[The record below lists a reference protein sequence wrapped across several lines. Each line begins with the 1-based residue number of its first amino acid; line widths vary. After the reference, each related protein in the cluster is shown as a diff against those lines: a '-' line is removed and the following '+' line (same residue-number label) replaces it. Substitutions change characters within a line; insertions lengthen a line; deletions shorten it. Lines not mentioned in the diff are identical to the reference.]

1 MNTEDHRPDPDALL
15 AQVQKEWSA
24 QSSVRN
30 EGLSAYEPH
39 RGLCGPLSGKL
50 HIFLGMCPGVGKTYA
65 MLQTA
70 RQRVKEDVDV
80 LVGIV
85 ETHGRHET
93 ASLLE
98 GMRVLP
104 RKTLDHRGF
113 TLEEFD
119 IDAVLAQKP
128 QLVLV
133 DELAHTNAPGSRH
146 AKRYQDVLEL
156 LDAGIDVY
164 TTLNVQH
171 IESQVDIVRQISG
184 VNVQETVP
192 DSILDRAHEIQL
204 IDLSVE
210 KLLERMADGK
220 VYLGERAEQAVSGFF
235 KEGNLTALRELAL
248 RFTAERVDRDLEDI
262 RRARRVSSPWK
273 TNARLMV
280 GVGPSP
286 YAESLIRWTRR
297 AATRLNC
304 PWLVVWVEG
313 LHELRSDEQQRLTQ
327 ALALARKLGG
337 EVVSATGEDISEA
350 LLRVARERNVTQI
363 VVGKPDKPSLWRKS
377 LADHLILGSGDIDVC
392 VVRPLASAEKPRAR
406 AKESVS
412 DAVIGEYSW
421 VLVTVFAIASV
432 CWGLVSIT
440 GYMFVALVFLLA
452 VVLAALRFSRG
463 PVLLMATLSAL
474 TWNYFFIP
482 PQFTFHINKAEDL
495 IMFGMFFIV
504 ALSMGSLTSRLRM
517 REAAER
523 RRARQTD
530 ALLRVTQ
537 SAALAAEPAKGL
549 AEALRTIR
557 ELLHAGTALVVR
569 ENDRSLP
576 QVAHPAST
584 FQPSAKEWGVV
595 SWVYANKQCAGRH
608 TDTLPESSA
617 TWFPLQT
624 ATSLLGVFGVQF
636 EHEQRLDFAT
646 RQMIEAFALQLALV
660 LEKEH
665 FIQAVSHAEMLAHS
679 EKLHRTL
686 LDSISHE
693 MKTPIAIINASVEG
707 MAEVRSPYLAEITT
721 ASQRLQRVVDNLLH
735 MTQLESDVLQ
745 PRLDWCDV
753 RDVII
758 AAQRAVGKPLEA
770 HPVRVEVA
778 DDFPLVK
785 LDHTLLTQA
794 IANVLHNAAVYTPEG
809 TMIEVSAQ
817 WSAQSSVRNEHP
829 QTPNR
834 TEDCAEHS
842 PTSHSLIIAIRDHG
856 PGLPPGMEKSIFEKF
871 CRAPG
876 SPAGGTGLGL
886 TIARGFVQALGGD
899 IIARNHPE
907 GGAEFV
913 IEVKR
918 VSKWSAQSSV
928 RNERPQTPNR
938 TEDCA
943 DHSP

>member
-1 MNTEDHRPDPDALL
+1 MNDDTRPDPDTLL
-15 AQVQKEWSA
+15 AQMRLEDVKSK
-24 QSSVRN
+24 
-30 EGLSAYEPH
+30 
-39 RGLCGPLSGKL
+39 SGKL

-65 MLQTA
+65 MLQA
-70 RQRVKEDVDV
+70 AHQRVKEGVDV
-80 LVGIV
+80 LAGII

-93 ASLLE
+93 AALLE

-104 RKTLDHRGF
+104 RKQLEHRGF

-119 IDAVLAQKP
+119 IDAVLQQRP

-156 LDAGIDVY
+156 IDAGIDVY

-171 IESQVDIVRQISG
+171 IDSQVDIVRQISG
-184 VNVQETVP
+184 VAIQETVP
-192 DSILDRAHEIQL
+192 DSILDVAHEIQL

-248 RFTAERVDRDLEDI
+248 RFTAEQVDRDLEDI
-262 RRARRVSSPWK
+262 RRAKRVSSPWR

-313 LHELRSDEQQRLTQ
+313 LGELNSEEQQRLTQ

-337 EVVSATGEDISEA
+337 EVVSVTGEHVAEA
-350 LLRVARERNVTQI
+350 LLRVARERNVTQL

-377 LADHLILGSGDIDVC
+377 LADQLILGSGDIDVC
-392 VVRPLASAEKPRAR
+392 VVRPLASAEKAHTMS
-406 AKESVS
+406 KEPVS
-412 DAVIGEYSW
+412 ATLIGEYSW
-421 VLVTVFAIASV
+421 VLVSVFTIASI
-432 CWGLVSIT
+432 CWGIVGFT

-452 VVLAALRFSRG
+452 VVLAALRLSRG
-463 PVLLMATLSAL
+463 PVLIMAALSAL
-474 TWNYFFIP
+474 CWNFFFIP
-482 PQFTFHINKAEDL
+482 PQFTFYINKAEDW

-504 ALSMGSLTSRLRM
+504 ALSMGSLTSRLRL

-537 SAALAAEPAKGL
+537 SAALSAEPQKGL
-549 AEALRTIR
+549 AEALRTIG
-557 ELLHAGTALVVR
+557 ELLQAQTALIVR

-576 QVAHPAST
+576 PTAHAAST
-584 FQPSAKEWGVV
+584 FQPSVKEWGVIA
-595 SWVYANKQCAGRH
+595 WVYAHKQCAGRQ
-608 TDTLPESSA
+608 TDTLPESAA

-624 ATSLLGVFGVQF
+624 ATSMMGVLGLQF
-636 EHEQRLDFAT
+636 EREQRLDFPT

-665 FIQAVSHAEMLAHS
+665 FIQAVTHAEMLAHS

-693 MKTPIAIINASVEG
+693 LKTPIAVINAAVEG
-707 MAEVRSPYLAEITT
+707 MSGTPGPYLGEITI
-721 ASQRLQRVVDNLLH
+721 ASQRLQRVVDSLLH
-735 MTQLESDVLQ
+735 ITQLESDVLK
-745 PRLDWCDV
+745 PHFDWCDIH
-753 RDVII
+753 DVIS
-758 AAQRAVGKPLEA
+758 AAKQAAGPPLEK
-770 HPVRVEVA
+770 HPVMLHIAE
-778 DDFPLVK
+778 DFPLVK
-785 LDHTLLTQA
+785 LDHTLLSQV
-794 IANVLHNAAVYTPEG
+794 IANILHNAAVYTPPE
-809 TMIEVSAQ
+809 TVIEISAKLYNAKLRL
-817 WSAQSSVRNEHP
+817 S
-829 QTPNR
+829 
-834 TEDCAEHS
+834 
-842 PTSHSLIIAIRDHG
+842 IRDHG
-856 PGLPPGMEKSIFEKF
+856 PGLPLGDEQRVFEKF
-871 CRAPG
+871 FRVKG
-876 SPAGGTGLGL
+876 SPVGGTGLGL
-886 TIARGFVQALGGD
+886 AIARGFIQSMGGN
-899 IIARNHPE
+899 ITARNHPD
-907 GGAEFV
+907 GGTEFI
-913 IEVKR
+913 IEVER
-918 VSKWSAQSSV
+918 VFQLAHQIP
-928 RNERPQTPNR
+928 NELENSFYDVKP
-938 TEDCA
+938 
-943 DHSP
+943 